1 MGLNPEVARALLT
14 ILFGAL
20 AGGLTNTVAVWMLF
34 HPYRPV
40 RIAGVRLPFLHGAI
54 PKNQD
59 RLAAA
64 VGRTVGDRLLTEE
77 DLGRIMGSAE
87 FREAFDQ
94 RLGLFLDEVL
104 ERERGPLRELLPD
117 EVTVELDRLL
127 EEAVEHLVDR
137 LESWIESDEFE
148 ASVERRVRDFLGRM
162 SDEPVSDI
170 LTPAREAALAAAV
183 EEWAAEVVEREA
195 FQEAVE
201 DYLARTFRTFLQED
215 RTFEEVLPAG
225 LVGSLE
231 KALSG
236 YLPVAVRKL
245 GGVLDDPEARI
256 RLESAVQGL
265 FQRFLQDL
273 RFHQRVVAKL
283 VVTEDTLQRVLSTLE
298 AEGAEHLSEML
309 RDPAVQDAM
318 ARKVNDA
325 VLDFL
330 ARPVTSVLGHP
341 DDENVS
347 KVRETATGWI
357 LGMARDPETRGF
369 LVEKLRQ
376 GLGKASGGTWGE
388 LLERI
393 PPERVAAGVAS
404 AARSDAARGVYRET
418 LRRLLQGVL
427 DRPVGRPADWLPP
440 GAANRLRGA
449 LSDPLWSWIQGQVP
463 LVVKTMDVGRR
474 VEEKVRDYPTWKM
487 EELVR
492 RVTDRELR
500 LIVRLGYVL
509 GAMIGGGLVVL
520 NAVIG

>member
-1 MGLNPEVARALLT
+1 LNPEFARALLT

-20 AGGLTNTVAVWMLF
+20 AGGVTNTVAVWMLF

-40 RIAGVRLPFLHGAI
+40 RIAGLRVPFLHGAI

-77 DLGRIMGSAE
+77 DLGHILGSPE
-87 FREAFDQ
+87 FRAAFDE
-94 RLGLFLDEVL
+94 RLGAFLDQLL
-104 ERERGPLRELLPD
+104 EQERGPLRELLPD
-117 EVTVELDRLL
+117 ELTEELDRLL
-127 EEAVEHLVDR
+127 EEAVDHLATR
-137 LESWIESDEFE
+137 LEKWIETDQFE
-148 ASVERRVRDFLGRM
+148 ESVERRIQGFLGRM
-162 SDEPVSDI
+162 SDEPVADI

-183 EEWAAEVVEREA
+183 EEWAAEAVEREA
-195 FQEAVE
+195 FEGAVE
-201 DYLARTFRTFLQED
+201 DYLARTFRSFLQED

-231 KALSG
+231 RALSG
-236 YLPVAVRKL
+236 YLPLAVRKL
-245 GGVLDDPEARI
+245 GGVLDDPEARAQ
-256 RLESAVQGL
+256 LEAAVKGL

-283 VVTEDTLQRVLSTLE
+283 VVTEDTLQRVLATLE
-298 AEGAEHLSEML
+298 TEGAERLSEML

-330 ARPVTSVLGHP
+330 ARPVTSVFGQP
-341 DDENVS
+341 DDENVL
-347 KVRETATGWI
+347 KARETATGWI
-357 LGMARDPETRGF
+357 LGMVRDPETRGF

-376 GLGKASGGTWGE
+376 GIGKASGGTWGE
-388 LLERI
+388 LLEHI

-404 AARSDAARGVYRET
+404 AARSDAARSAYREA
-418 LRRLLQGVL
+418 LRRILLGVL
-427 DRPVGRPADWLPP
+427 DRPVGRPAAWLPR
-440 GAANRLRGA
+440 GAAGRLRGA

-463 LVVKTMDVGRR
+463 LVVQTLDVGRR
-474 VEEKVRDYPTWKM
+474 VEEKVREFPTRKM

-500 LIVRLGYVL
+500 LIVRLGYAL
-509 GAMIGGGLVVL
+509 GAVIGGVLVVL
-520 NAVIG
+520 NAVLG